1 MVVDEGRTRRWSR
14 LAIASCG
21 MVSGLAASCSTLSF
35 GKNMS
40 DMYKFYGDDSEMNAA
55 MAEAQRRLPEFKC
68 ALDKDARQVIPSIEG
83 SLVKARFESLITHS
97 VEHMW
102 VEDAGFEGDQIVG
115 TLSSQPNNIPEL
127 TIGEWV
133 SVSPDDISDWVYRQ
147 NENTYGGFT
156 VRVMQRR
163 GLEP

>member
-1 MVVDEGRTRRWSR
+1 
-14 LAIASCG
+14 
-21 MVSGLAASCSTLSF
+21 
-35 GKNMS
+35 
-40 DMYKFYGDDSEMNAA
+40 
-55 MAEAQRRLPEFKC
+55 
-68 ALDKDARQVIPSIEG
+68 
-83 SLVKARFESLITHS
+83 
-97 VEHMW
+97 MW